1 MICNFAHC
9 QMSKFSPLLHF
20 LFNGVKIRA
29 NCKPALRA
37 LITNVLEDDMS
48 LKKTYSADGKKCT
61 VVFNVNVNAAAGAE
75 KIYLVGDFNSWDE
88 TSIPMKKGPDGSFS
102 VKKQLDTNKEYQFR
116 YLLDGR
122 AWINDWK
129 ADKYVRSEFA
139 NDDNSCVDTTVPK
152 AAKAAKKP
160 APKSATKTAD
170 KKPAAKKP
178 AAKKTASSTTKK
190 TAKK

>member
-1 MICNFAHC
+1 MVN
-9 QMSKFSPLLHF
+9 K
-20 LFNGVKIRA
+20 VKI
-29 NCKPALRA
+29 
-37 LITNVLEDDMS
+37 NVLYIKEDVFMS
-48 LKKTYSADGKKCT
+48 LKKTYSSDGKKCT

-75 KIYLVGDFNSWDE
+75 KVTLVGDFNSWDE

-102 VKKQLDTNKEYQFR
+102 VKKQLDTNKEFQFR
-116 YLLDGR
+116 YLLDGK

-139 NDDNSCVDTTVPK
+139 NDDNSVVDTSVPK

-160 APKSATKTAD
+160 APKSAAKTTD
-170 KKPAAKKP
+170 KKPAAKKSSTT
-178 AAKKTASSTTKK
+178 KKATTTKK

>member
-1 MICNFAHC
+1 
-9 QMSKFSPLLHF
+9 
-20 LFNGVKIRA
+20 
-29 NCKPALRA
+29 
-37 LITNVLEDDMS
+37 MS

-61 VVFNVNVNAAAGAE
+61 VVFSVNVNAAAGAE

-116 YLLDGR
+116 YLLDGK

-139 NDDNSCVDTTVPK
+139 NDDNSCVDTSVPK
-152 AAKAAKKP
+152 APKAAKKP
-160 APKSATKTAD
+160 APKSAAKTTD
-170 KKPAAKKP
+170 KKPAAKKTS
-178 AAKKTASSTTKK
+178 AKSTTGKKSTTTTKK